1 MLEFSRRPIAHGAV
15 ADQRRKLILE
25 ERKARRAMR
34 EAADVS
40 ERFPQQAFRSAH
52 QAAMQS
58 AAGGRDVGED
68 ETFGRLRLEKSE
80 IVRRE
85 KIADKESTARAGS

>member
-1 MLEFSRRPIAHGAV
+1 M
-15 ADQRRKLILE
+15 ADQCRKLIFE
-25 ERKARRAMR
+25 EHKARRAVR

-40 ERFPQQAFRSAH
+40 ERFPQQALRSAY
-52 QAAMQS
+52 QAAMQR

-80 IVRRE
+80 IIRRDE
-85 KIADKESTARAGS
+85 VADKEAAARTGA